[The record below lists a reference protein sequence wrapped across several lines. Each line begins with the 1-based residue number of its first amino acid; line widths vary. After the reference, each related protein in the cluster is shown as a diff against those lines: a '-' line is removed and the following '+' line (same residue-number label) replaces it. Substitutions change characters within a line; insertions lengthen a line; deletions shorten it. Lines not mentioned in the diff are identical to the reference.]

1 MRECCPACNI
11 LDMKVSDSCRSGR
24 CCHRR
29 HLSKLRIVS
38 TEGRHSFESPSPAV
52 RLSIRPV
59 PHGRSRPSCLVTGV
73 SPVEVSSIWK
83 GNQFGWT
90 SMWFSPF
97 SLPVDDS
104 LLDCPH
110 RYSYESFLRVHFFHV
125 FGGLCGLRRS
135 GNPPVA

>member
-1 MRECCPACNI
+1 MPGNGSISRGSVQYLEGKSVW
-11 LDMKVSDSCRSGR
+11 LDEYV
-24 CCHRR
+24 
-29 HLSKLRIVS
+29 V
-38 TEGRHSFESPSPAV
+38 
-52 RLSIRPV
+52 
-59 PHGRSRPSCLVTGV
+59 
-73 SPVEVSSIWK
+73 
-83 GNQFGWT
+83 
-90 SMWFSPF
+90 SPF